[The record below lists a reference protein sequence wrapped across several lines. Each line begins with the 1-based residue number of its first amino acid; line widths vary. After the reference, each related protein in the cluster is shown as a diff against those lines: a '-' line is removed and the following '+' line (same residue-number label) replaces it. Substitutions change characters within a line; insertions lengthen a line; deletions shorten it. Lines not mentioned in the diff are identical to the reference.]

1 MRASPVLRAVRGGV
15 TRRRVQT
22 FVIGLVLLISTGAS
36 VLALSLVV
44 DSSAPF
50 DQSFA
55 AQHGAH
61 LAVVVN
67 QSRAT
72 PADLAATRKLPG
84 VTGAAGPFAEATVA
98 SQLLLQGGGKLP
110 PLTLAGR
117 SAPGGPVDQ
126 VTLDSGHW
134 VQGPGQLVL
143 EFNQASDMQIGLPLG
158 AKLQVLSAPGHPVL
172 TVVGIATSVTNSA
185 AGWVTPSE
193 VARLRAPGAP
203 ASAQM
208 LYRFHSTGTAADIR
222 ADTAAV
228 GRALPPGSVLGTESY
243 LTVKASEVSRIG
255 PFVPFL
261 VAFGVIGLIMSVLIV
276 ANVVS
281 GAVVAG
287 YRRIGILK
295 SIGFTPGQ
303 VVAAY
308 TGQVTVSALVGVL
321 GGLVLGDLLAL
332 MLLHQAANAYG
343 VGTLGV
349 PVWVDVAVPL
359 GMLILVGVAAVLP
372 SIRAGRL
379 SAVQAIAAGRAPR
392 QGHGYAAHRLFGRLR
407 LPRPVTIGLAAPFAR
422 PARTAITLVAV
433 LLGAAAVTFAVGL
446 STSLNRVVGGLSH
459 AAAQPV
465 QVYLNSPNSFD
476 AAQQRTVQAALAAEP
491 GTQHY
496 VAETDNQISVA
507 GLTGQHPLTAFAG
520 RPRGPAIR

>member
-1 MRASPVLRAVRGGV
+1 MKGGPVVRAVRGGV

-50 DQSFA
+50 DKSFA

-72 PADLAATRKLPG
+72 PADLAATRRLPG

-98 SQLLLQGGGKLP
+98 LQINGQSGPAGTLP

-117 SAPGGPVDQ
+117 STPGGSVDQ
-126 VTLDSGHW
+126 VILQSGHW
-134 VQGPGQLVL
+134 PQGPGQMVL
-143 EFNQASDMQIGLPLG
+143 ESNPASDMQIGLPLG
-158 AKLQVLSAPGHPVL
+158 QKLTVTSAPGKPVL
-172 TVVGIATSVTNSA
+172 TVVGLATSVTNTAS
-185 AGWVTPSE
+185 GWVTPGE
-193 VARLRAPGAP
+193 VARLRAPGAVP
-203 ASAQM
+203 GTQM
-208 LYRFHSTGTAADIR
+208 LYRFRSNGTTADIR
-222 ADTAAV
+222 AGTAAV
-228 GRALPPGSVLGTESY
+228 GRALPPGSVLATESY
-243 LTVKASEVSRIG
+243 LTVKASEASRIG

-261 VAFGVIGLIMSVLIV
+261 VAFGVLGLIMSVLIV

-308 TGQVTVSALVGVL
+308 TGQVTVAAVVGVL
-321 GGLVLGDLLAL
+321 GGLVLGDVLAL

-343 VGTLGV
+343 VGTLSV
-349 PVWVDVAVPL
+349 PVWVNVAVPV
-359 GMLILVGVAAVLP
+359 GMLVLV
-372 SIRAGRL
+372 
-379 SAVQAIAAGRAPR
+379 
-392 QGHGYAAHRLFGRLR
+392 
-407 LPRPVTIGLAAPFAR
+407 GLAALLPSVRAGSAR
-422 PARTAITLVAV
+422 CRPSR
-433 LLGAAAVTFAVGL
+433 
-446 STSLNRVVGGLSH
+446 
-459 AAAQPV
+459 P
-465 QVYLNSPNSFD
+465 
-476 AAQQRTVQAALAAEP
+476 
-491 GTQHY
+491 
-496 VAETDNQISVA
+496 
-507 GLTGQHPLTAFAG
+507 AG
-520 RPRGPAIR
+520 RPGRGTAMPRTGCSAGCRCPGR

>member
-1 MRASPVLRAVRGGV
+1 MSGGPVVRAVRGGV

-22 FVIGLVLLISTGAS
+22 FVIGLVLLISTAAS

-50 DQSFA
+50 DESFA

-61 LAVVVN
+61 LAVLVD

-72 PADLAATRKLPG
+72 PADLAATRRLPG

-98 SQLLLQGGGKLP
+98 TQLSGQPGSAGKLP

-134 VQGPGQLVL
+134 AHGPGQLVL

-158 AKLQVLSAPGHPVL
+158 SKLRVLSAPGHPVL
-172 TVVGIATSVTNSA
+172 TVVGTATSVTNSA
-185 AGWVTPSE
+185 AGWVTRSE
-193 VARLRAPGAP
+193 VARLRPAGAP
-203 ASAQM
+203 ATAQM
-208 LYRFHSTGTAADIR
+208 LYRFRSSGTPADIH

-228 GRALPPGSVLGTESY
+228 SRTLPPGSVLDTESY
-243 LTVKASEVSRIG
+243 LTVKASEVSQIG

-261 VAFGVIGLIMSVLIV
+261 VAFGVIGLVMSVLIV

-308 TGQVTVSALVGVL
+308 TGQVTVCALAGVL

-332 MLLHQAANAYG
+332 MLLRQAANAYG

-359 GMLILVGVAAVLP
+359 GMLVLVGLAAVLP

-379 SAVQAIAAGRAPR
+379 SATAAGCAAGCGCPGRSRLGWPHRSPGRPAP
-392 QGHGYAAHRLFGRLR
+392 QSHWSLYCS
-407 LPRPVTIGLAAPFAR
+407 AR
-422 PARTAITLVAV
+422 PR
-433 LLGAAAVTFAVGL
+433 
-446 STSLNRVVGGLSH
+446 
-459 AAAQPV
+459 
-465 QVYLNSPNSFD
+465 
-476 AAQQRTVQAALAAEP
+476 
-491 GTQHY
+491 
-496 VAETDNQISVA
+496 
-507 GLTGQHPLTAFAG
+507 
-520 RPRGPAIR
+520 